1 MSNTTYWRFYRIVV
15 TEGVMY
21 LRFASWTLILWLTDK

>member
-1 MSNTTYWRFYRIVV
+1 MNNTWRFYQIVV
-15 TEGVMY
+15 TEGVMPGY